1 MPPQHPSFSSR
12 LSVAF
17 CAAPTSD
24 GGAPSAE
31 DPGAGG
37 GVRRLSFSHLQG
49 GATPKGSPS
58 EVELGSTPTK
68 GPRRPGMPMRQQSL
82 NSLVSQTVEE
92 DEEEV
97 HEAPA
102 VDLEEEVAL
111 ELEGF
116 PEMGSFW
123 RSLNPMEP
131 WRINWDIG
139 MLFMILFVMLV
150 TPFELTFVSGDR
162 PFTDANMGL
171 FVINRCVDTVFVVD
185 LGLNFVTSY
194 FDVDHGRRATGAGH
208 GAMSTRAIVPEN
220 GSTREIIAR
229 PKVTI
234 PPQSWVTPPGG

>member
-1 MPPQHPSFSSR
+1 MPPRHPSFFGSR
-12 LSVAF
+12 RSVAF
-17 CAAPTSD
+17 GAAPTSD

-37 GVRRLSFSHLQG
+37 GVRRKSFWHGQG

-68 GPRRPGMPMRQQSL
+68 GDAAPPRRPGMPMRQQSL

-97 HEAPA
+97 HEPAA

-116 PEMGSFW
+116 PEMGKFW
-123 RSLNPMEP
+123 KALNPMEP

-162 PFTDANMGL
+162 PFTHDNVGL

-185 LGLNFVTSY
+185 FGLNFVTSY
-194 FDVDHGRRATGAGH
+194 FDVDHGRRATGAGR

-229 PKVTI
+229 PSTGR
-234 PPQSWVTPPGG
+234 T